1 MKLQPK
7 QIPNF
12 LKTIPINTTFI
23 LIYGVDNG
31 LVREYSQH
39 IKKQYLGTNF
49 ETSQLIYLSTTIL
62 KEKPNRLQEEAF
74 SIPLF
79 GDNKKLIIL
88 ENAKDSLTSL
98 LKEYLNKP
106 DDSTL
111 IIAQSDE
118 LTPSSSLRKLA
129 ESTLNNV
136 YAIACYKD
144 SQETINTNIQN
155 TLTNQGYKIANDAL
169 ILLTSYL
176 GNDRA
181 ITTNEIEKIMLY
193 TAQHKYIEMHHVE
206 TMVANNS
213 DIAIDKL
220 IYSLFLKQPQ
230 KAYELLES
238 LLNDFNPIIIVR
250 SLVNHTLRLLQVQN
264 ELQKGNN
271 YDSIIANLKPPIF
284 FMNKAP
290 FKQQVY
296 KWHTNTLEQLLDE
309 LNTLEIQTK
318 SKASIASLLLKNFIL
333 RKFSS

>member
-7 QIPNF
+7 QIHNF
-12 LKTIPINTTFI
+12 LKAIPLNTAFI

-31 LVREYSQH
+31 LVREHSQH
-39 IKKQYLGTNF
+39 IKQQYLGTDF

-98 LKEYLNKP
+98 LKEYLTKP
-106 DDSTL
+106 DESTL
-111 IIAQSDE
+111 IIAQADE
-118 LTPSSSLRKLA
+118 LPPSSSLRKFS
-129 ESTLNNV
+129 ESAPNNV

-144 SQETINTNIQN
+144 SQETISNNIQN
-155 TLTNQGYKIANDAL
+155 TLANQGYKITNDAL
-169 ILLTSYL
+169 NLLTSYL

-181 ITTNEIEKIMLY
+181 ITNNEVEKIMLY
-193 TAQHKYIEMHHVE
+193 TAQHKQIEIKHVE
-206 TMVANNS
+206 IMVANNS

-220 IYSLFLKQPQ
+220 IYSLFLKQPP
-230 KAYELLES
+230 KFYPLLES
-238 LLNDFNPIIIVR
+238 LINDFSPIMILRSII
-250 SLVNHTLRLLQVQN
+250 NHTLRLLYVQD
-264 ELQKGNN
+264 ELLQGNN
-271 YDSIIANLKPPIF
+271 YDNIISSLKPPLF

-296 KWHTNTLEQLLDE
+296 SWQTHKLEKLLDE
-309 LNTLEIQTK
+309 LNTLELQTK
-318 SKASIASLLLKNFIL
+318 ARVSIAPLLLKNFIL
-333 RKFSS
+333 KTFSN